1 MGLSFVRISLNL
13 ISIAIIVIPSVTVR
27 DIIIESIRTAFF
39 EGSQGIGTI
48 GVIISISVIISL
60 TTSFLGSSNNL
71 VLGDCSRLNTINNIV
86 SISIIIS
93 SQCNSNFLL
102 VIFVQGVH
110 GGLSDFPVTP
120 TLFVSISLQF
130 IHNLIHGHFFGG
142 ITNSIRVSI
151 ASFLFD
157 QIGSFVSS
165 CASC

>member
-27 DIIIESIRTAFF
+27 DIIIESIRAVFF
-39 EGSQGIGTI
+39 EGSQGISTI
-48 GVIISISVIISL
+48 GVIVSISI

-86 SISIIIS
+86 SISVIIS

-110 GGLSDFPVTP
+110 GGLRDFPVTP